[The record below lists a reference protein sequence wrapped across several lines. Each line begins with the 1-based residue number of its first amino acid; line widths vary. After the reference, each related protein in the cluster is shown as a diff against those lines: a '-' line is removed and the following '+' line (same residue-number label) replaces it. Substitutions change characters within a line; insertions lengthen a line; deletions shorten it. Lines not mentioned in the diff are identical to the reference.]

1 MLHAVLEALRS
12 SLGTG
17 IKGNVL
23 GVGGMALR
31 TVIIYGFTLVLVRMG
46 SRRFLGK
53 ASAFDFIVAIMLGA
67 IMGRSINGSGPL
79 LPTLVAGLVLVVLH
93 WLLALLAFRT
103 AWLGSIIK
111 GTPILLIKEGEVQ
124 SEGMRR
130 ASITSDDLTG
140 ALRLQTNQDDPRKVQ
155 FAYLERSG
163 RISVVPQMREPRLWV
178 VSIGEGVQT
187 IRIELQ

>member
-17 IKGNVL
+17 VKGSVL

-31 TVIIYGFTLVLVRMG
+31 TVIIYGVTLVLVRMG

-53 ASAFDFIVAIMLGA
+53 ASAFDIIVAIMLGA

-79 LPTLVAGLVLVVLH
+79 LPTLIAGLVLVVLH
-93 WLLALLAFRT
+93 WLLAVLAFRT

-111 GTPILLIKEGEVQ
+111 GNPILLIKKGEVQ
-124 SEGMRR
+124 SEEMRR
-130 ASITSDDLTG
+130 ASITSEDLTG
-140 ALRLQTNQDDPRKVQ
+140 ALRLQTNQDDPGKVQ

-178 VSIGEGVQT
+178 VSIGKGVQT

>member
-111 GTPILLIKEGEVQ
+111 GNPILLIKKGEVQ
-124 SEGMRR
+124 PTGMRR
-130 ASITSDDLTG
+130 ASITSEDLTG
-140 ALRLQTNQDDPRKVQ
+140 ALRLQTNQDDPAKVQ

-178 VSIGEGVQT
+178 VSIEKGVQT

>member
-17 IKGNVL
+17 VKGSVL
-23 GVGGMALR
+23 GVGGMAVR

-53 ASAFDFIVAIMLGA
+53 ASAFDIIVAIMLGS
-67 IMGRSINGSGPL
+67 IMGSAINGSGAL
-79 LPTLVAGLVLVVLH
+79 LPTLIAGLVLVSVH
-93 WLLALLAFRT
+93 WVLALLAFRT

-111 GTPILLIKEGEVQ
+111 GNPILLIKKGEVQ

-130 ASITSDDLTG
+130 ASITSEDLTG
-140 ALRLQTNQDDPRKVQ
+140 ALRLQTNQDDPRKIQ
-155 FAYLERSG
+155 LAYLERSG
-163 RISVVPQMREPRLWV
+163 RISVISKMREPRLWV

>member
-111 GTPILLIKEGEVQ
+111 GNPILLIKEGEVQ

-187 IRIELQ
+187 IRIDLQ

>member
-111 GTPILLIKEGEVQ
+111 GNPILLIKEGEVQ

-163 RISVVPQMREPRLWV
+163 RISVVPQMREPRLRV

-187 IRIELQ
+187 IRIDLQ

>member
-1 MLHAVLEALRS
+1 
-12 SLGTG
+12 
-17 IKGNVL
+17 
-23 GVGGMALR
+23 
-31 TVIIYGFTLVLVRMG
+31 VRMG

-53 ASAFDFIVAIMLGA
+53 ASAFDIIVAIMLGA

-79 LPTLVAGLVLVVLH
+79 LPTLIAGLVLVVLH

-111 GTPILLIKEGEVQ
+111 GNPILLIKKGEVQ

-130 ASITSDDLTG
+130 ASITSEDLTG
-140 ALRLQTNQDDPRKVQ
+140 ALRLQTNQDDPGKVQ

-178 VSIGEGVQT
+178 VSIGKGVQT

>member
-111 GTPILLIKEGEVQ
+111 GNPILLIKKGEVQ

-130 ASITSDDLTG
+130 ASITSEDLTG
-140 ALRLQTNQDDPRKVQ
+140 ALRLQTNQDDPRKIQ
-155 FAYLERSG
+155 LAYLERSG
-163 RISVVPQMREPRLWV
+163 RISVISKMREPRLWV